1 MKLNWGTGIAIFYVV
16 FAAATT
22 GFVVFAMDQK
32 VDLVSE
38 DYYQQALEHDGRM
51 EAVANAASLGGA
63 FRLELRDHAHTLR
76 LTWAAARPDSGNG
89 TIKLYRPSDS
99 AADRSFPIDVD
110 AVGQQDVALEAV
122 SAGHWIVQVQWRSN
136 GRTYY
141 VQQSVI
147 VP

>member
-32 VDLVSE
+32 VDLVSD

-51 EAVANAASLGGA
+51 EAIANAVSLGGA
-63 FRLELRDHAHTLR
+63 FRLELRDRAHTLR
-76 LTWAAARPDSGNG
+76 LTWAAARPDSGGG
-89 TIKLYRPSDS
+89 TIRLYRPSDS
-99 AADRSFPIDVD
+99 TADRSFSIDVD
-110 AVGQQDVALEAV
+110 AVGQQDVALEGV
-122 SAGHWIVQVQWRSN
+122 SPGHWVVQVQWRSN
-136 GRTYY
+136 GRAYY
-141 VQQSVI
+141 VQQPVI